1 MIGRSRLGSTVVL
14 QLAAP
19 ALILLLASAA
29 SAETVYGV
37 TQEGFLVNWDSA
49 TPGAINSGSAI
60 QGLQA
65 GESIVGLDF
74 RPANGQLY
82 AMGSFSRLYTINPG
96 TGQAQLVGGGP
107 INPFIDGSHFGT
119 DFNPVADRFRF
130 TSNADQNLRINVDT
144 LAVTVDPE
152 LAFGVG
158 DPNFG
163 ADPNVVGSAYINNFA
178 GAASTILYSVD
189 AGLDILVRHTIAP
202 GFGTLNTVGSLGTDV
217 TEMAGFDVSAS
228 TGIAYLVIRDSLSA
242 QSTFWSVDPASGA
255 ATSLGTIGGGN
266 IITAMSVALPAP
278 GALALL
284 GLVGLV
290 GRGRRA

>member
-1 MIGRSRLGSTVVL
+1 MIGRYHLAST
-14 QLAAP
+14 AAV
-19 ALILLLASAA
+19 LLLASAA

-49 TPGAINSGSAI
+49 TPGTVNSGSAI

-74 RPANGQLY
+74 RPATGALY

-107 INPFIDGSHFGT
+107 INPFIDGSHFGS

-144 LAVTVDPE
+144 LGVIEDPD
-152 LAFGVG
+152 LAFAAG
-158 DPNFG
+158 DANFG
-163 ADPNVVGSAYINNFA
+163 SDPNVVGSAYTNNFA
-178 GAASTILYSVD
+178 GATSTILYSVD
-189 AGLDILVRHTIAP
+189 AGLDILVRHTVAP

-217 TEMAGFDVSAS
+217 TEMAGFDISGS

-242 QSTFWSVDPASGA
+242 QSTFWSVDLASGA

-284 GLVGLV
+284 GLGGLI
-290 GRGRRA
+290 GGTRRRGAC